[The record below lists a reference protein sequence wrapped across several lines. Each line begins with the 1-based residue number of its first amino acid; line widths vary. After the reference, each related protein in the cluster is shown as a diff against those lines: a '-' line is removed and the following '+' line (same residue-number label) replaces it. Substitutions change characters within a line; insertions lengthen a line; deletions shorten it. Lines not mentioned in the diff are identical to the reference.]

1 MRYLIATDTGG
12 TFTDLAVYD
21 ADTGATHF
29 GKTLTHYTDLVA
41 GVIEGLSDTRA
52 DLAQAAFLKHGTTH
66 VINAFVQRNG
76 ARTALVTTAGF
87 RDLLEI
93 GRGNRATPFDLAY
106 RRLPPLVERRLR
118 FEVAERIDGSG
129 QVVTV
134 LDEDGVRRIADSL
147 RQEKVEAVAISFL
160 NAFSNPVH
168 EQRAEQLLREALP
181 QVFICT
187 GTSLTREWSEF
198 ERTSTAV
205 ANAYVGPR
213 MNHYVTG
220 FRDRLRARDFPGSLY
235 MMGSNGG
242 VMAIDQA
249 VAQPIA
255 LLESGPIGGCIGAG
269 AYALALDLPKL
280 IAFDMGGTTA
290 KCALVENGNFDVQS
304 TYYVGGYEKGF
315 PIRTP
320 VLDIVEVGAGGG
332 SIAWLD
338 DNGRLNLGPRS
349 AGSEPGPIAFGRGG
363 TEPTVTDA
371 NVALGRIGSDSFM
384 NGKLLLDV
392 DAARSA
398 IEKTLSAPLG
408 YHDAGGVDR
417 VAQGILDLANV
428 KMTSAIK
435 EITVD
440 RGRDTRDYAL
450 FVFGGGGPLF
460 GADLARALGIH
471 EVIVPPQPG
480 AFSCLGML
488 MAEARTDL
496 AQTFVISLADEELGA
511 AAQVLGALEREA
523 RAEMAKDFDVS
534 QIAYEHKAEMRYRG
548 QKHTVRVDLGRTL
561 RAEEIRRSFEDVY
574 VRRYGHLNHETA
586 IEFISLHVGALVPT
600 SKPDLQQ
607 VGQGGGPAPTAR
619 THRPVYFGTLGT
631 RLDTPIYRREDL
643 PTGFACDGPLV
654 IEEYTS
660 TTLVGPDDHVV
671 VGALGELHITCA
683 PTQRAGES
691 S

>member
-21 ADTGATHF
+21 AEIGTTRF
-29 GKTLTHYTDLVA
+29 GKTLTNYTDLVA
-41 GVIEGLSDTRA
+41 GVIEGLGDTDA
-52 DLAQAAFLKHGTTH
+52 DLSQAAFLKHGTTH
-66 VINAFVQRNG
+66 VINAFVQRSG

-118 FEVAERIDGSG
+118 FEVAERIDGRG
-129 QVVTV
+129 RVVTA
-134 LDEDGVRRIADSL
+134 LDEEGVVRIAERL
-147 RQEKVEAVAISFL
+147 REEDVEAVAISFL
-160 NAFSNPVH
+160 NAFANPAH
-168 EQRAEQLLREALP
+168 ERRAEQLLRDALP
-181 QVFICT
+181 DVFICA

-198 ERTSTAV
+198 ERTSTAA

-213 MNHYVTG
+213 INHYVTG
-220 FRDRLRARDFPGSLY
+220 FRDRLLQRGFPGSLY

-242 VMAIDQA
+242 VMAVEQA

-269 AYALALDLPKL
+269 AYARALGLPKL

-290 KCALVENGNFDVQS
+290 KCALVEDGDFDVQS
-304 TYYVGGYEKGF
+304 TYYVSGYEKGF

-338 DNGRLNLGPRS
+338 ENRRLNLGPRS

-384 NGKLLLDV
+384 NGKLSLDI
-392 DAARSA
+392 DAACSA
-398 IEKTLSAPLG
+398 INQRLAGPLG
-408 YHDAGGVDR
+408 YQGADGVDQ

-428 KMTSAIK
+428 TMSSAIK

-440 RGRDTRDYAL
+440 RGRDVRDFAM

-460 GADLARALGIH
+460 GAELARGLGIH

-496 AQTFVISLADEELGA
+496 AQTFVRSLADEHLGA
-511 AAQVLGALEREA
+511 AADVFRALEAEA
-523 RAEMAKDFDVS
+523 RAEMAKDFDVGA
-534 QIAYEHKAEMRYRG
+534 IAYEYRADMRYRG
-548 QKHTVRVDLGRTL
+548 QKHTVRVELERDLRV
-561 RAEEIRRSFEDVY
+561 ADIRRSFESVY
-574 VRRYGHLNHETA
+574 RRRYGHLNPDTA
-586 IEFISLHVGALVPT
+586 VEFISLHVGALVPT

-607 VGQGGGPAPTAR
+607 VGRSGETTPRPR
-619 THRPVYFGTLGT
+619 TQRAVYFGARAA
-631 RLDTPIYRREDL
+631 RLDTPVYRREDL
-643 PTGFACDGPLV
+643 PVGFACNGPVV
-654 IEEYTS
+654 IEEYSS
-660 TTLVGPDDHVV
+660 TTIVGPEDRVI
-671 VGALGELHITCA
+671 VGALGELRITCA
-683 PTQRAGES
+683 PSKRAGD
-691 S
+691 

>member
-1 MRYLIATDTGG
+1 MRYLIAADTGG

-29 GKTLTHYTDLVA
+29 GKTLTDYTDLVA
-41 GVIEGLSDTRA
+41 GVIEGLGDTSA

-93 GRGNRATPFDLAY
+93 GRGNRAIPFDLAY

-118 FEVAERIDGSG
+118 FEVTERIDGNG
-129 QVVTV
+129 RVVTA
-134 LDEDGVRRIADSL
+134 LDEDGMRRIAETL
-147 RQEKVEAVAISFL
+147 RREEVEAVAVSLL

-168 EQRAEQLLREALP
+168 EQRAERILREALP
-181 QVFICT
+181 QVFICS

-198 ERTSTAV
+198 ERTSTAA

-213 MNHYVTG
+213 MSRYVTG
-220 FRDRLRARDFPGSLY
+220 FRDRLRARGFPGALY

-242 VMAIDQA
+242 VMAIEQA
-249 VAQPIA
+249 LAQPIA

-269 AYALALDLPKL
+269 AYARALGLKKL

-290 KCALVENGNFDVQS
+290 KCALVDNGNFDVQS
-304 TYYVGGYEKGF
+304 TYYVNGYDRGF

-338 DNGRLNLGPRS
+338 DDGRLNLGPRS

-384 NGKLLLDV
+384 NGRLSLDV
-392 DAARSA
+392 DAARGA
-398 IEKTLSAPLG
+398 IGTMLSAPLG
-408 YHDAGGVDR
+408 YRDPDGIDR
-417 VAQGILDLANV
+417 VAQGMLDLATV
-428 KMTSAIK
+428 TMTGAIR

-460 GADLARALGIH
+460 GADLARALGIR

-496 AQTFVISLADEELGA
+496 ARTFLLSLSGEDLGA
-511 AAQVLGALEREA
+511 AAEVLANLEREA
-523 RAEMAKDFDVS
+523 SAEMASNFDVS
-534 QIAYEHKAEMRYRG
+534 GIAFEHAAEMRYRG
-548 QKHTVRVDLGRTL
+548 QKHTVRVGLGRPL
-561 RAEEIRRSFEDVY
+561 HAVEIRRAFEEVY
-574 VRRYGHLNHETA
+574 VRRYGHLNHETG
-586 IEFISLHVGALVPT
+586 IEFISLHVAALVPT
-600 SKPDLQQ
+600 PKPDLRQ
-607 VGQGGGPAPTAR
+607 VGRGGHAAPAAHTR
-619 THRPVYFGTLGT
+619 RPVYFGALAR
-631 RLDTPIYRREDL
+631 RLETPVYRREAL
-643 PTGFACDGPLV
+643 PAGFACGGPAV
-654 IEEYTS
+654 IEEYSS
-660 TTLVGPDDHVV
+660 TTIVGPGEHVT
-671 VGALGELHITCA
+671 VGVLGELHVTCA
-683 PTQRAGES
+683 PAGRAGECP
-691 S
+691 